1 MPGQLWG
8 INARGGYMFSEELS
22 DYLRMAVQ
30 PRAVFRQFC
39 QVPEDAVDKGLH
51 RGGTYTWG
59 VYSNIQT
66 RGRRISE
73 TDPAPESNFTITQA
87 STTVYEIM
95 NTVPYT
101 GMLEMLAK
109 HDLISIIDKTL
120 RLDAAKAF
128 DIEAFLQFDDCLTR
142 YAPAGGT
149 STTSLT
155 KTTNASTATTN
166 NVELG
171 TGHIKAISDD
181 MRESNIPPFVGNDYI
196 CVTHPTTLR
205 PFKNEMESINQYT
218 KPGIDMVYSGEVGR
232 YEGFR
237 FVEQTNIPKGGA
249 IDSATFDPYTDTSDP
264 WNNAKSSWAFFFGDD
279 TVIEPIVV
287 PEEMRAKLPGD
298 YGRDKGM
305 GYYYLGA
312 FAGVHETDAT
322 QSRIAKWDSAA

>member
-8 INARGGYMFSEELS
+8 INARGGFMFSEELS

-51 RGGTYTWG
+51 RGGAYTWD

-73 TDPAPESNFTITQA
+73 TDPAPESNFTISQA
-87 STTVYEIM
+87 TVNVYEIM
-95 NTVPYT
+95 NTIPYS

-128 DIEAFLQFDDCLTR
+128 DIEAFLQFDDCLVR
-142 YAPAGGT
+142 YASAT
-149 STTSLT
+149 STTAVV
-155 KTTNASTATTN
+155 KTTNASTATAN
-166 NVELG
+166 NVALG

-181 MRESNIPPFVGNDYI
+181 MRESNIPAFVGNDYI
-196 CVTHPTTLR
+196 CISHPTTFR
-205 PFKNEMESINQYT
+205 NFKNEMESINQYT
-218 KPGIDMVYSGEVGR
+218 KPGIDMIYSGEVGR
-232 YEGFR
+232 YEGIR

-249 IDSATFDPYTDTSDP
+249 IDSTTFDPYTDTSDA
-264 WNNAKSSWAFFFGDD
+264 WDNTKSSWAFFFGDD

-298 YGRDKGM
+298 YGRDKGI

-312 FAGVHETDAT
+312 FANVHETDAA
-322 QSRIAKWDSAA
+322 QSRISKWDSSV